1 MKFLIVI
8 LNTNGFMTKINIF
21 ANLLE
26 SLNWLSTG
34 LAIFG
39 AYLVSNFNRNGFV
52 IWCFTNTF
60 FLCYNF
66 INKNVPGMVLF
77 FVYLLISINGLRE
90 K

>member
-1 MKFLIVI
+1 MKFSIMI
-8 LNTNGFMTKINIF
+8 LNMSGSMTKINIF
-21 ANLLE
+21 TNLLE

-52 IWCFTNTF
+52 IWCFTNSF

-66 INKNVPGMVLF
+66 LNNNMPGVVLF